1 MKALNRIVTALLAAA
16 IFPVAY
22 FTDIITVYAHANLY
36 DSNIVEAL
44 SIKRIIE
51 LFTGDGLFADLVKG
65 GASELPDGLLKF
77 KGNFIAFVVFF
88 AIALLVA
95 LATVIV
101 AAATNSRKA
110 TASLGAAGLL
120 SIIGMRIAFSAVS
133 SASSGHADPR
143 LTDRHVVHEPLRQD
157 SARHDEHGARGNDGS
172 VFGDTHLERRVYRN
186 RPRRRTAEEES
197 QAREEKIKNEGVGFP
212 APFFSAK
219 QAIINLDF
227 IGRCVVRKPQKFK
240 GKRISPQSVE
250 KVRHARPQGSPV

>member
-22 FTDIITVYAHANLY
+22 FTDLITVYAHANLY

-95 LATVIV
+95 LVIIIV
-101 AAATNSRKA
+101 AAATNSRKT
-110 TASLGAAGLL
+110 TAALGAAGILCL
-120 SIIGMRIAFSAVS
+120 IGMKIAFSDIAAAVDAGKLTLGS
-133 SASSGHADPR
+133 
-143 LTDRHVVHEPLRQD
+143 LTDISFMNL
-157 SARHDEHGARGNDGS
+157 
-172 VFGDTHLERRVYRN
+172 FGKIVLVTMS
-186 RPRRRTAEEES
+186 TAPAVMTVLFLAILIWNVAFIVIDLGEE
-197 QAREEKIKNEGVGFP
+197 QPKKK
-212 APFFSAK
+212 AK
-219 QAIINLDF
+219 
-227 IGRCVVRKPQKFK
+227 
-240 GKRISPQSVE
+240 
-250 KVRHARPQGSPV
+250 HAKKK

>member
-44 SIKRIIE
+44 SIKRIVE
-51 LFTGDGLFADLVKG
+51 LFTGDGLFAGVFNKDNM
-65 GASELPDGLLKF
+65 SEIPEVLLKF

-88 AIALLVA
+88 ALALLVA

-133 SASSGHADPR
+133 SAVKAGTLTLGS
-143 LTDRHVVHEPLRQD
+143 LTDMSFMNL
-157 SARHDEHGARGNDGS
+157 
-172 VFGDTHLERRVYRN
+172 FGKIVLVTMS
-186 RPRRRTAEEES
+186 TAPAVMTVLFLAILIWNVAFIAIDLGEE
-197 QAREEKIKNEGVGFP
+197 QPKKK
-212 APFFSAK
+212 AK
-219 QAIINLDF
+219 
-227 IGRCVVRKPQKFK
+227 
-240 GKRISPQSVE
+240 
-250 KVRHARPQGSPV
+250 HAKKK

>member
-1 MKALNRIVTALLAAA
+1 MKALNRIVTALLAIAV
-16 IFPVAY
+16 FPVAY
-22 FTDIITVYAHANLY
+22 FTDLITVYMHATIY
-36 DSNIVEAL
+36 DSNIVENL
-44 SIKRIIE
+44 SVKRIIE

-133 SASSGHADPR
+133 SAVKAGT
-143 LTDRHVVHEPLRQD
+143 LTLGSLTAGLFCFWRSRAAGWNVPMNQMPPFSIKVPCSLVTEK
-157 SARHDEHGARGNDGS
+157 SARIIRWAAM
-172 VFGDTHLERRVYRN
+172 
-186 RPRRRTAEEES
+186 RPRQTTILGCKMRNCSRS
-197 QAREEKIKNEGVGFP
+197 QGIQASL
-212 APFFSAK
+212 SAGSGSR
-219 QAIINLDF
+219 F
-227 IGRCVVRKPQKFK
+227 WGGR
-240 GKRISPQSVE
+240 
-250 KVRHARPQGSPV
+250 HLTMLAM

>member
-44 SIKRIIE
+44 SIKRIVE

-110 TASLGAAGLL
+110 TASLGAAGILCL
-120 SIIGMRIAFSAVS
+120 IGMKIAFSDIAAAVDAGTLTLGS
-133 SASSGHADPR
+133 
-143 LTDRHVVHEPLRQD
+143 LTDMSFMNL
-157 SARHDEHGARGNDGS
+157 
-172 VFGDTHLERRVYRN
+172 FGKIVLVTMS
-186 RPRRRTAEEES
+186 TAPAVMTVLFLAILIWNVAFIVIDLGEE
-197 QAREEKIKNEGVGFP
+197 QPKKK
-212 APFFSAK
+212 AK
-219 QAIINLDF
+219 
-227 IGRCVVRKPQKFK
+227 
-240 GKRISPQSVE
+240 
-250 KVRHARPQGSPV
+250 HAKKK

>member
-44 SIKRIIE
+44 SIKRIVE
-51 LFTGDGLFADLVKG
+51 LFTGDGLFAGVFNKDNM
-65 GASELPDGLLKF
+65 SEIPEGLLKF
-77 KGNFIAFVVFF
+77 KGNFIAFAVCF
-88 AIALLVA
+88 ALALLVA

-133 SASSGHADPR
+133 SAVKAGTLTLGS
-143 LTDRHVVHEPLRQD
+143 LTDMSFMNL
-157 SARHDEHGARGNDGS
+157 
-172 VFGDTHLERRVYRN
+172 FGKIVLVTMS
-186 RPRRRTAEEES
+186 TAPAVMTVLFLAILIWNVAFIVIDLGEE
-197 QAREEKIKNEGVGFP
+197 QPKKK
-212 APFFSAK
+212 AK
-219 QAIINLDF
+219 
-227 IGRCVVRKPQKFK
+227 
-240 GKRISPQSVE
+240 
-250 KVRHARPQGSPV
+250 HAKKK